1 MFIETALLKV
11 VRAEASLEVS
21 VERNLLGPQVI
32 LVCNP
37 MD

>member
-1 MFIETALLKV
+1 MFIETALLM

-21 VERNLLGPQVI
+21 VKRNLLGPQVI